1 MLARNARPKLALAL
15 PTSSTTSRAL
25 RSPLPPAPVSPSP
38 VSPTARNTRLNQ
50 RGFST
55 FQPPT
60 FAYAQSSNTKSILK
74 RGPTPTSTSNSSAGK
89 KLQFH
94 DEPAVRCLTPVPDD
108 YHGTYV
114 KMTREERRW
123 GKTS

>member
-1 MLARNARPKLALAL
+1 MLTRNARPKLALAL

-25 RSPLPPAPVSPSP
+25 QSPLPPAPVSPSP
-38 VSPTARNTRLNQ
+38 ISPTARNTRLNQ

-60 FAYAQSSNTKSILK
+60 FAYAQSSTTTTKSILK
-74 RGPTPTSTSNSSAGK
+74 RGPTSNPSAGK

-94 DEPAVRCLTPVPDD
+94 EELAVRCLTPVPDD

-114 KMTREERRW
+114 KMTRDERRW
-123 GKTS
+123 GKAS